1 METTLGYLIG
11 AILSAITLILLIDYI
26 RTAPSF

>member
-1 METTLGYLIG
+1 MERTVGYLIG
-11 AILSAITLILLIDYI
+11 AVLGGIMLLLLLDYI